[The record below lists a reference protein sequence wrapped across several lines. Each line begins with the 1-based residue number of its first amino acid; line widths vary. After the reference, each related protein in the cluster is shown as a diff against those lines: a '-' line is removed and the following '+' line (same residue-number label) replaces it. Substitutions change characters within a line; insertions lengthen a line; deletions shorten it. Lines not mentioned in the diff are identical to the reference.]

1 MNFTFRLFCV
11 NLIVLSIA
19 TSKALCKCPFH
30 HDKEDGGA
38 DHFQGSIFKCRP
50 EIR

>member
-1 MNFTFRLFCV
+1 MNFIFRLFCI

-30 HDKEDGGA
+30 YDKEDGVTNHVSG
-38 DHFQGSIFKCRP
+38 ITYNC
-50 EIR
+50 